1 METNYELEL
10 EKAKEAIR
18 NTKAK
23 RILIQLPE
31 GLKPLATEIANK
43 LATKGVDISIWFGTC
58 FGACDIPDV
67 KNFDLLIQFGHAA
80 MKK

>member
-1 METNYELEL
+1 METSYELEL
-10 EKAKEAIR
+10 EKAKKAIK
-18 NTKAK
+18 NTRAK
-23 RILIQLPE
+23 HVLIQLPD
-31 GLKPLATEIANK
+31 GLKPLATEIVTT
-43 LATKGVDISIWFGTC
+43 LATKGVEVSVWFGTC